1 MKYNG
6 HNIDTPVTKISEIPR
21 VFQFQ
26 IGRKIVEPQSNR
38 KEKVVLKAPYEAC
51 KVKTQSKA

>member
-1 MKYNG
+1 MEYNG
-6 HNIDTPVTKISEIPR
+6 HNIDTPVTKISEIPG
-21 VFQFQ
+21 VFQLR

-38 KEKVVLKAPYEAC
+38 EERVVLKAPYEAC